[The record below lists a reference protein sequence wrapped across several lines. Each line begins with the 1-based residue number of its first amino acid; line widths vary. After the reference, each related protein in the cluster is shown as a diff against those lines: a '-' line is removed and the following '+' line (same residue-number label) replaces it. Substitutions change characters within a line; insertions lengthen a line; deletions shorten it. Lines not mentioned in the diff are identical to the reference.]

1 MAQGKRLAENKVQVA
16 IYIEKELLQ
25 KIDKH
30 WHKNEIISR
39 NETIKQLLEKGLS
52 IR

>member
-1 MAQGKRLAENKVQVA
+1 MVKGKRLAENKVQLA

-25 KIDKH
+25 KIDKY

-39 NETIKQLLEKGLS
+39 NETIKRLLEKALEN
-52 IR
+52 